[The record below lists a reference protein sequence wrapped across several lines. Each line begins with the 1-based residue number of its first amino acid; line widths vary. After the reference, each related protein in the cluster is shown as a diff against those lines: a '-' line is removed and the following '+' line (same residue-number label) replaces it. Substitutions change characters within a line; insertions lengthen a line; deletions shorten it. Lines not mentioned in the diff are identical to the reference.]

1 MTMDL
6 NRIFNPQNKFFMF
19 MEKVM
24 NLCLL
29 GILWALFSLPV
40 ITVGA
45 STAALFQYTLRLTRD
60 EEGDVW
66 KSFWNAFKK
75 NFVPATMVWAAAAAA
90 GLFLVADLYCCQFLP
105 FPGAVKWAVRVL
117 FGSLIFVYLLTII
130 YVFPL
135 TAFFKISVKKTI
147 KDAFVMAMGNLYVS
161 VTVLVIY
168 ALCAFLTWYFT
179 ELFMI
184 WFAFGSYLASL
195 FLRRVFEKYM
205 EGDVE
210 IAGEEGENVN
220 KIVKK

>member
-1 MTMDL
+1 
-6 NRIFNPQNKFFMF
+6 

-60 EEGDVW
+60 EEGYVW

-90 GLFLVADLYCCQFLP
+90 ACFWWQICTAVSFCLPRSRKMGSQGAAWKPYFRLF
-105 FPGAVKWAVRVL
+105 
-117 FGSLIFVYLLTII
+117 INNYLRISVDCI
-130 YVFPL
+130 
-135 TAFFKISVKKTI
+135 FKISVKKTI

-168 ALCAFLTWYFT
+168 ALCAFLTWYFYRTVYDLVCIWQLSGILVFT
-179 ELFMI
+179 E
-184 WFAFGSYLASL
+184 S
-195 FLRRVFEKYM
+195 V
-205 EGDVE
+205 
-210 IAGEEGENVN
+210 
-220 KIVKK
+220 

>member
-1 MTMDL
+1 MT
-6 NRIFNPQNKFFMF
+6 Q
-19 MEKVM
+19 
-24 NLCLL
+24 
-29 GILWALFSLPV
+29 
-40 ITVGA
+40 
-45 STAALFQYTLRLTRD
+45 D
-60 EEGDVW
+60 EEGDAELNAL
-66 KSFWNAFKK
+66 KISFQPPWFGQPQQPQACFWWQICTAR
-75 NFVPATMVWAAAAAA
+75 P
-90 GLFLVADLYCCQFLP
+90 FLP
-105 FPGAVKWAVRVL
+105 CPGAVKWAVRVL
-117 FGSLIFVYLLTII
+117 VLEALFSYLLTII

-135 TAFFKISVKKTI
+135 TAFFSKISVKKTI

>member
-60 EEGDVW
+60 EEGYVW

-75 NFVPATMVWAAAAAA
+75 NFVPATMVWAAAAARRLVSGGRFVLLSVSA
-90 GLFLVADLYCCQFLP
+90 LPRSRKMGSQGAAWKPYFRLF
-105 FPGAVKWAVRVL
+105 
-117 FGSLIFVYLLTII
+117 INNYLR
-130 YVFPL
+130 
-135 TAFFKISVKKTI
+135 ISVDCI
-147 KDAFVMAMGNLYVS
+147 FQN
-161 VTVLVIY
+161 
-168 ALCAFLTWYFT
+168 F
-179 ELFMI
+179 
-184 WFAFGSYLASL
+184 
-195 FLRRVFEKYM
+195 R
-205 EGDVE
+205 
-210 IAGEEGENVN
+210 
-220 KIVKK
+220 